1 MQKNAK
7 NVKEKD
13 KINERIKQVQ
23 SYRAVIQQIN
33 GQGQSFEVVEGENFV
48 VDFMELFEVEEDGLQ
63 EQLSEIIKDIQ
74 FYTVDQSSVK
84 QVQVFPKNLSS
95 LGQFNRYEI
104 AYKESLFEG
113 NDLQV
118 QMICEFEYDSS
129 WSVKAKKPHQIEINL
144 SSSDDEKEEP
154 GSESD
159 DGQPPLSPE
168 NPVSFRI
175 CKPIKIRL

>member
-95 LGQFNRYEI
+95 
-104 AYKESLFEG
+104 
-113 NDLQV
+113 
-118 QMICEFEYDSS
+118 
-129 WSVKAKKPHQIEINL
+129 
-144 SSSDDEKEEP
+144 
-154 GSESD
+154 
-159 DGQPPLSPE
+159 
-168 NPVSFRI
+168 
-175 CKPIKIRL
+175 

>member
-63 EQLSEIIKDIQ
+63 EQLSEIIKDIE

-95 LGQFNRYEI
+95 
-104 AYKESLFEG
+104 
-113 NDLQV
+113 
-118 QMICEFEYDSS
+118 
-129 WSVKAKKPHQIEINL
+129 
-144 SSSDDEKEEP
+144 
-154 GSESD
+154 
-159 DGQPPLSPE
+159 
-168 NPVSFRI
+168 
-175 CKPIKIRL
+175 

>member
-48 VDFMELFEVEEDGLQ
+48 VDFTELFEVEEDGLQ

-95 LGQFNRYEI
+95 
-104 AYKESLFEG
+104 
-113 NDLQV
+113 
-118 QMICEFEYDSS
+118 
-129 WSVKAKKPHQIEINL
+129 
-144 SSSDDEKEEP
+144 
-154 GSESD
+154 
-159 DGQPPLSPE
+159 
-168 NPVSFRI
+168 
-175 CKPIKIRL
+175 